1 MVMTLSSPFI
11 PTTPSCS
18 ADPNAL
24 RKVCAA
30 LRWKIISD
38 GASADHG
45 TLAIFEKTEQ

>member
-1 MVMTLSSPFI
+1 VMVMTLSSPSI
-11 PTTPSCS
+11 LTTPSC
-18 ADPNAL
+18 PNAL
-24 RKVCAA
+24 RKVCGS